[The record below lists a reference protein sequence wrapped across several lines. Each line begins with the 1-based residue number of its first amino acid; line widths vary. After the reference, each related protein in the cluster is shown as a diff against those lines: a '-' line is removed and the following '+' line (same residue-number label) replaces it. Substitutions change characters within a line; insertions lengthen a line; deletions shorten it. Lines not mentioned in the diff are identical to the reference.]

1 MCAPFCESCVWSLL
15 AEPRE
20 HQTVD
25 LWALLAMPG
34 ISTQRAKAVQALLKR
49 KFAEGHATNAWL
61 QGALLQHQEV
71 R

>member
-1 MCAPFCESCVWSLL
+1 M
-15 AEPRE
+15 
-20 HQTVD
+20 D

-61 QGALLQHQEV
+61 QGALLHHEEARPSRSIDGLMAQLSP
-71 R
+71 